1 MSKGHK
7 RRPRAEHVTPEE
19 LAARWDATLPRR
31 SIPICAKCGRRHRP
45 ACEMT
50 ASEALD
56 VVQRAQ
62 CGGGPAGGN

>member
-7 RRPRAEHVTPEE
+7 RRPRSALVTPEE

-31 SIPICAKCGRRHRP
+31 SIPICAKCGRRHKP

-62 CGGGPAGGN
+62 RGGVLADGN